1 MDHIFPLLADHPQL
15 VELCRLLGN
24 NIIGGLDNAL
34 SQTPTDSN
42 VFLRIE
48 GSLCTSPEATITIPS
63 NHDSTGS
70 AGGTKL
76 LLGYIDL
83 RSRVATD
90 SQRQSQIIDDTIQR
104 ASSISSPESFPN
116 HPLTPESSSHL
127 ESDEDGVR
135 KRRKVVG
142 GLRLRNGNK
151 IGSIRPATCVNACHT
166 VGDCPHNNE
175 NRSNILPRQV
185 HGDTRFPQRKPPQE
199 PIIPALESTSGE
211 KLIRGIWRQIFSGV
225 RLSLSEPAYST
236 INVHGVVDQEVFR
249 AINTVCL
256 KYSSLSQSARTVE
269 MIVQAYWVECY
280 EARIAA
286 LKLERP
292 SKSSTEVRMDAI
304 KEACSILQW
313 KEKELRNKLAIWR
326 GYRAIKEA
334 GGWASLAFASSGV
347 YRFCKYR
354 TGFDDTFISRLQ
366 QLRHSFEI
374 TADTLHPEWR
384 QLLSVIGQQTPPRYT
399 GHPHE
404 WVVTEI
410 GTGAL
415 PLSATYAHI
424 SGDFIYEFIEE
435 SLWDRDIFGAEDPRR
450 VVNTDPHTCQ
460 ECHQYQS
467 DNVKINRCMC
477 FPFLYGNPR
486 SPPPLQIFQT
496 TNGRNNG
503 VVTRCD
509 LERGT
514 AIGEFVG
521 YITTGIEGMD
531 VMIAGSQER
540 QYQIYQGQ
548 MGNFTRFVN
557 HSCRPNC
564 QFQKFYWLGTERII
578 IVSRGVPADAEL
590 TVDYSNH
597 YWEQLDKRCLCGE
610 ACCRYSRSDWGPM

>member
-1 MDHIFPLLADHPQL
+1 MSLSDHPQL
-15 VELCRLLGN
+15 VELCRVLGN
-24 NIIGGLDNAL
+24 NIIGGLDDAL
-34 SQTPTDSN
+34 SQTATDSN

-48 GSLCTSPEATITIPS
+48 GSLCASPKAQAPNISP
-63 NHDSTGS
+63 NDDSTG
-70 AGGTKL
+70 GNKL

-83 RSRVATD
+83 GSRVMTD
-90 SQRQSQIIDDTIQR
+90 SQPQSHLVGDTIQ
-104 ASSISSPESFPN
+104 SESYTEPVPTQ
-116 HPLTPESSSHL
+116 PLTPESSSHL
-127 ESDEDGVR
+127 ESDEDEVR

-142 GLRLRNGNK
+142 GLQLHSEM
-151 IGSIRPATCVNACHT
+151 GSIRPAPYVNAYRN
-166 VGDCPHNNE
+166 VGDGGPNNKTDQKSVPDKCTAKLDPLNE
-175 NRSNILPRQV
+175 NRLRNQSY
-185 HGDTRFPQRKPPQE
+185 QRWN
-199 PIIPALESTSGE
+199 LH
-211 KLIRGIWRQIFSGV
+211 LV
-225 RLSLSEPAYST
+225 RDST
-236 INVHGVVDQEVFR
+236 INVHGVVDQETFR
-249 AINTVCL
+249 AINAVCL
-256 KYSSLSQSARTVE
+256 KYSSLSQSARTAE

-280 EARIAA
+280 EARIVA
-286 LKLERP
+286 LKLEMP

-366 QLRHSFEI
+366 QLRHSFEVA
-374 TADTLHPEWR
+374 ADTLHPEWR
-384 QLLSVIGQQTPPRYT
+384 QLLEVIGQQTPPCYT

-410 GTGAL
+410 GSAAI
-415 PLSATYAHI
+415 PLSATYPHI
-424 SGDFIYEFIEE
+424 PGDFNYQFIEE
-435 SLWDRDIFGAEDPRR
+435 SLWNSDTFGAEDPRQ
-450 VVNTDPHTCQ
+450 VPNMDPHTCR

-467 DNVKINRCMC
+467 DNVQVNRCMC
-477 FPFLYGNPR
+477 FPLLYGNPR

-496 TNGRNNG
+496 TNGKNNG
-503 VVTRCD
+503 VVTRWD
-509 LERGT
+509 LESGT

-531 VMIAGSQER
+531 VMVAGSQER

-564 QFQKFYWLGTERII
+564 QFQRFYWLGTERII
-578 IVSRGVPADAEL
+578 MVSRGVPAGAEL
-590 TVDYSNH
+590 TVDYSKH
-597 YWEQLDKRCLCGE
+597 YWEQLDKKCLCGE
-610 ACCRYSRSDWGPM
+610 ACCRYSRSDGVPV